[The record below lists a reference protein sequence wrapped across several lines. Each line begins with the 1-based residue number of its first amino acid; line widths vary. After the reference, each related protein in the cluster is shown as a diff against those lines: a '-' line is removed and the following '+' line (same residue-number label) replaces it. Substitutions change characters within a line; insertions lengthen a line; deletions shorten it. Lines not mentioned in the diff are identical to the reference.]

1 MRKNLASCGWS
12 VNTALILIEEVHLAT
27 VEVFQFL
34 NKDPTVVKLSPWRLC
49 CNFTRTDRDIDLA
62 MEDKSTPN
70 AVSGSSSPLGQ
81 GLQHEFQVIPGV
93 EFCYVLGM

>member
-1 MRKNLASCGWS
+1 MNLATLG
-12 VNTALILIEEVHLAT
+12 I
-27 VEVFQFL
+27 FQVL
-34 NKDPTVVKLSPWRLC
+34 NKNPTGVKLSPWRLC
-49 CNFTRTDRDIDLA
+49 CNFARTDSELDLA

-93 EFCYVLGM
+93 EFFFVLGI